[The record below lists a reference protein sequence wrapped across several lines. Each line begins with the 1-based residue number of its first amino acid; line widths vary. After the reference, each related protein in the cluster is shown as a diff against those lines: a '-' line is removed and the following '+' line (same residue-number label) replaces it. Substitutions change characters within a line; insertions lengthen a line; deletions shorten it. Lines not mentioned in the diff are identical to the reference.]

1 MKELIERLRYP
12 VLCTLTDRIE
22 AADALERLTLERNEL
37 RAKYDEVEAAAAE
50 AESCMHYRGVALE
63 RLTAERDAAKDEI
76 ERLTEHDQF
85 LADANKQ
92 WVADCAR
99 LTAELNSI
107 KEKNAPEIEKCNSY
121 IANLTAERDALRADA
136 ERYRFIFAES
146 DRVDPVCAV
155 VWKKG
160 NVRNSS
166 EWVSSVG
173 GEWLSKELDAAIA
186 GEKK

>member
-121 IANLTAERDALRADA
+121 IANLTAERNALAAYAAKADIELGNLEDKLREAHAMSATLSHAARVSRRWEQAEIDKFKARVRAA
-136 ERYRFIFAES
+136 LEE
-146 DRVDPVCAV
+146 PQ
-155 VWKKG
+155 
-160 NVRNSS
+160 
-166 EWVSSVG
+166 
-173 GEWLSKELDAAIA
+173 
-186 GEKK
+186 